1 MSRYTGPVFKKSR
14 RFNFSILETGKEFAK
29 GKQRRYAP
37 GQHGPTR
44 RAKLSEYGLHLNEKQ
59 KVRFMYGISEKQ
71 FRNTFIKSTKKQG
84 VAGTNFLRALESR
97 FDNLVYRAGFA
108 ETRKQ
113 ARQLVNHGHFTLNG
127 KKVNIPSIQ
136 LKIGDTF
143 ELSTKKEG
151 KIRKNDQIL
160 KALETKIP
168 ATWVETDAKNFSAKF
183 IRFPER
189 SELNPEIKES
199 LIVEFYSK

>member
-97 FDNLVYRAGFA
+97 FDNLVYRAGFT

-160 KALETKIP
+160 KALETKTP
-168 ATWVETDAKNFSAKF
+168 AAWVETDAKNFSAKF

>member
-160 KALETKIP
+160 KALETKTP
-168 ATWVETDAKNFSAKF
+168 AAWVETDAKNFSAKF

-189 SELNPEIKES
+189 SELNSEIKES

>member
-136 LKIGDTF
+136 LKIGDIF

-160 KALETKIP
+160 KALETKTP
-168 ATWVETDAKNFSAKF
+168 AAWVETDAKNFSAKF

>member
-160 KALETKIP
+160 KALETKTP
-168 ATWVETDAKNFSAKF
+168 AAWVETDAKNFSAKF

-189 SELNPEIKES
+189 SELNHEIKES

>member
-168 ATWVETDAKNFSAKF
+168 AAWVETDAKNFSAKF